1 MGKKVRDLTLA
12 ELERICKGNST
23 CLNCLVHKI
32 SLDEILCSEGLCK
45 EIGEMIRC
53 DDIPSHL
60 ELDKE
65 IAVDLEV

>member
-12 ELERICKGNST
+12 ELEKICKSNST
-23 CLNCLVHKI
+23 CLNCPVHKI
-32 SLDEILCSEGLCK
+32 SLDKILCSEGLCK
-45 EIGEMIRC
+45 EIEGIMHC

-65 IAVDLEV
+65 IEVCLEV